1 MQHGKALLIKGLLT
15 LVVLYLVLGL
25 GFGMSFVNVLITTLV
40 LGAISYLVGD
50 LGVLPKNGNMVATI
64 SDLGLTLVVVWIMGV
79 ILTGIDMGTLAG
91 AALIS
96 AVILAVGE
104 YFFHHYIMRN
114 GPVGHRN
121 YGTSH

>member
-1 MQHGKALLIKGLLT
+1 MQHGKALLMKGLFT
-15 LVVLYLVLGL
+15 FIVLYLVLGL

-40 LGAISYLVGD
+40 LGVISYFVGD
-50 LGVLPKNGNMVATI
+50 LGVLPKNGNMIATI
-64 SDLGLTLVVVWIMGV
+64 SDLGLVLVVVWIMGI
-79 ILTGIDMGTLAG
+79 ILSGIDMVTMAG

-114 GPVGHRN
+114 GPVGHRR

>member
-1 MQHGKALLIKGLLT
+1 MEHGKALLIKGLLT

-25 GFGMSFVNVLITTLV
+25 GFGMSFVNVLITTVV
-40 LGAISYLVGD
+40 LGAISYAVGD
-50 LGVLPKNGNMVATI
+50 LGVLPKNGNIIATI

-79 ILTGIDMGTLAG
+79 MLTGIDMGTMAG
-91 AALIS
+91 AALTS

-114 GPVGHRN
+114 GPVGHRR

>member
-15 LVVLYLVLGL
+15 LVVLFLVLGL
-25 GFGMSFVNVLITTLV
+25 GLGMSFINVLIATLV

-50 LGVLPKNGNMVATI
+50 LGVLPKNGNIIATI
-64 SDLGLTLVVVWIMGV
+64 SDLGLVLVVVWIMGV
-79 ILTGIDMGTLAG
+79 ILTGIDMGTMAG
-91 AALIS
+91 AALTS

-114 GPVGHRN
+114 GPVGHRR

>member
-25 GFGMSFVNVLITTLV
+25 GFGMSFVNVLITTIV
-40 LGAISYLVGD
+40 LGAISYLVGG

-64 SDLGLTLVVVWIMGV
+64 SDLGLALVVVWIMG
-79 ILTGIDMGTLAG
+79 IMLSGIDMGSMAG

-114 GPVGHRN
+114 GPVGHRR